1 MAEVA
6 TSFLNYA
13 DKKRQA
19 LSSKSYRTI
28 IPSAQGGKFSLGQT
42 VTINLAGNMSN
53 SFYDFQNSYLMF
65 KVANTHTNK
74 THRLEGGCGAY
85 SLIRKLEIISNG
97 TTLESIDN
105 YNVLAD
111 MMLDQDSSHSWKNNQ
126 GKVLMGTGRSKSNGR
141 VLDASQK
148 FCLPLILNCL
158 FNSAKYIPAFSASQI
173 QIKITFD
180 IADNCIVSP
189 NPTLTSDADDTTTP
203 PTAAIYAYDNALDAN
218 IEISEVEFVANVV
231 QLSEDAM
238 QMVDANTGG
247 LYEMVCDSYRH
258 ASSTVTASETSKV
271 VPCGF
276 SFSSLNRV
284 LIAHRSQKTAH
295 QKAGSVHIG
304 NRYNPALVE
313 ATFQINGNNTPARA
327 IKGSGTST
335 SEGSAEIL
343 AELLIADRAL
353 SVFSHDSSLIGS
365 NMNDGVDTFSLGGGA
380 STGKDHTNTGTFFI
394 GIDCES
400 VRANDNDKIY
410 AGQNT
415 IGATTAVALRYG
427 GGANCVAG
435 VIDIFAQYSA
445 RIVLDMGGNRTF
457 EVRV

>member
-1 MAEVA
+1 MYKIMAEVA

-42 VTINLAGNMSN
+42 VTINLAGNMQN

-65 KVANTHTNK
+65 KVANTHTDK

-97 TTLESIDN
+97 TTLESLDN
-105 YNVLAD
+105 YNVLVD

-126 GKVLMGTGRSKSNGR
+126 GKVLMGTGRSKANGR
-141 VLDASQK
+141 VLDESQK

-158 FNSAKYIPAFSASQI
+158 FNSAKYIPAFSAGQI
-173 QIKITFD
+173 QIKLTFD
-180 IADNCIVSP
+180 IADHCIVSP
-189 NPTLTSDADDTTTP
+189 AGVADGTGG
-203 PTAAIYAYDNALDAN
+203 IAYNNALDAN

-247 LYEMVCDSYRH
+247 MYEMVCDSYRH
-258 ASSTVTASETSKV
+258 ASSTVTSSETSKV

-284 LIAHRSQKTAH
+284 LIAHRSQKTAV
-295 QKAGSVHIG
+295 QKAGAVHIG

-327 IKGSGTST
+327 IKGSGVNT

-353 SVFSHDSSLIGS
+353 SVFSHDSSIIGS
-365 NMNDGVDTFSLGGGA
+365 NISAGPDTFSLGGDSATGVDA
-380 STGKDHTNTGTFFI
+380 STTGTFFI

-400 VRANDNDKIY
+400 VRANDNDKIF

-427 GGANCVAG
+427 GGSSCVDG

-457 EVRV
+457 EVKV